1 MQRQRWHV
9 IHSVPTSEDYILS
22 RLSSFTNKGPVRSAG
37 N

>member
-9 IHSVPTSEDYILS
+9 IHSVTKSENYILS
-22 RLSSFTNKGPVRSAG
+22 QLSSFTNKGPVRSAG